1 MKKVIIAVSVL
12 LIASIAVWGCAK
24 PPEVPTVPVVPAV
37 VLPTEIKIGVV
48 HPMTGGCSP
57 AGIQMTAGAQLA
69 VDQINASGGIKS
81 MDGAK
86 LKLIVGDTQSMP
98 EPAAA
103 DAERLI
109 TREECIVLMGSYAN
123 TIPVTVQCQK
133 YKTPYV
139 ASVVGAHFDKTYDW
153 IFRDFNMME
162 YDDQEIWGAV
172 KYFTDATGEGPQT
185 IGMLHNDGEWGLTC
199 RSIALGTIEREG
211 WELVYDDIL
220 PFGACTDFSPYL
232 TKIKAAKPDLMAIS
246 MCLPDHT
253 FFSKQLWEAEIDF
266 PYGLWSWGCACED
279 PVFYG
284 TVTDEM
290 VEYMFVQEDCDIWVK
305 YKPFYDYIN
314 DPIEADIGVPVSAY
328 GLCGYGVAWVV
339 KDALERTQYHRD
351 LGTFRSNLRDAL
363 TLTDITEANCDDM
376 ITLPDGTKFCPA
388 LIRGIDRVKFSQG
401 ASPDAKFWQNTYS
414 RGQISQNIGG
424 ERIPVYPRVVH
435 PADAPSDY
443 VWPIPSWAER

>member
-1 MKKVIIAVSVL
+1 MKKVVIIVSVL
-12 LIASIAVWGCAK
+12 VIAAMALWGCAK
-24 PPEVPTVPVVPAV
+24 PPEEPLVPKVPAV
-37 VLPTEIKIGVV
+37 QLPTEIKIGAV

-81 MDGAK
+81 MEGAK
-86 LKLIVGDTQSMP
+86 LKLVVGDSQSMP
-98 EPAAA
+98 EPAASE
-103 DAERLI
+103 AERLI
-109 TREECIVLMGSYAN
+109 TREECVVLMGSYAN

-133 YKTPYV
+133 YETPYV

-172 KYFTDATGEGPQT
+172 KYFTETRGEGPQA
-185 IGMLHNDGEWGLTC
+185 IGMLHNDGEWGLTS

-211 WELVYDDIL
+211 WELVYDDIF

-232 TKIKAAKPDLMAIS
+232 TKIKAAAPDLMAIS

-253 FFSKQLWEAEIDF
+253 FFSKQLMEAGIDF
-266 PYGLWSWGCACED
+266 PYGVMSWGCACED

-284 TVTDEM
+284 TVTDEE
-290 VEYMFVQEDCDIWVK
+290 VEYMFVQEDCDIWITQRP
-305 YKPFYDYIN
+305 YYDYIN
-314 DPIEADIGVPVSAY
+314 DPIEAEIGVPVSAY
-328 GLCGYGVAWVV
+328 GLCGYGVVWDV

-351 LGTFRSNLRDAL
+351 LSMFRSNLHDAL
-363 TLTDITEANCDDM
+363 TLTDITEANCADM
-376 ITLPDGTKFCPA
+376 ITLPDGTTFCPA
-388 LIRGIDRVKFSQG
+388 LVRGIDRVKFSQG
-401 ASPDAKFWQNTYS
+401 ASPGAEFWQNTYS
-414 RGQISQNIGG
+414 HGQISQNIDGV
-424 ERIPVYPRVVH
+424 RIPMYPTVVH
-435 PADAPSDY
+435 PEGTPDF